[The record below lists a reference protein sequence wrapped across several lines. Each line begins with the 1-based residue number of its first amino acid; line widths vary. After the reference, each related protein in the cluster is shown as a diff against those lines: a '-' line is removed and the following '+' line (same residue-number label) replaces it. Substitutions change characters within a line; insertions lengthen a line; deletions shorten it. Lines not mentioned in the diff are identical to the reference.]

1 MNNNVRKLTD
11 GAMMCAIV
19 GVMLLINRQMAGMLE
34 ELLLFIFPLPM
45 VFYSAK
51 YGMRNS
57 WIVLAAM
64 VLLTVIVAT
73 PQTLF
78 YVASESMI
86 GLIYGAGIHDRRD
99 TRSLVWLTIVIAIA
113 VNIISTLIY
122 ASFFGYDL
130 VAEMTETKEIVTQT
144 MDAAGVSVP
153 ATINM
158 DEFIKTS
165 LVVATITTGVMQGY
179 ITHMLS
185 RLMLKRM
192 RFDVPKPTPVAYYY
206 PPVWSG
212 YAGFACMAAY
222 YYTSTKPLASQMWQN
237 VCTGAGMCG
246 MFYLLAYGAVAVIV
260 FSVVR
265 NPRRRKMP
273 VILAILMVF
282 AMPMILSLLGF
293 LYITTDLHRRALG
306 GTGNA

>member
-1 MNNNVRKLTD
+1 
-11 GAMMCAIV
+11 MCAIV

-51 YGMRNS
+51 YGMRDS
-57 WIVLAAM
+57 WMVLAAM
-64 VLLTVIVAT
+64 VLLTVVVAT

-78 YVASESMI
+78 YIASESLI
-86 GLIYGAGIHDRRD
+86 GLIYGSGIHDRKD
-99 TRSLVWLTIVIAIA
+99 SRSLVWLTILIA
-113 VNIISTLIY
+113 VIVNIVSTLIY

-130 VAEMTETKEIVTQT
+130 AAELTETKEIVENA
-144 MDAAGVSVP
+144 MGAANMAVP
-153 ATINM
+153 STINM

-165 LVVATITTGVMQGY
+165 LVVVTITTGVMQGY

-185 RLMLKRM
+185 RIMLKRM
-192 RFDVPKPTPVAYYY
+192 RFDVPRPTPVAHYY

-212 YAGFACMAAY
+212 YLAFAGMFAY
-222 YYTSTKPLASQMWQN
+222 FYTSARPPASQTVQN
-237 VCTGAGMCG
+237 VCAGVGMCG
-246 MFYLLAYGAVAVIV
+246 MFYLLVYGAIAVIV
-260 FSVVR
+260 FSVAR
-265 NPRRRKMP
+265 NPKRRKLP

-282 AMPMILSLLGF
+282 GMPMMLSLLGF

-306 GTGNA
+306 GTANA